1 MPRKKKQEPRAELI
15 TFIVEAMSDKLARDP
30 VILDF
35 TGMRGTLCDAFI
47 LCHGSS
53 RTQVEAIA
61 DNVILHVKKKT
72 GLHPIHREG
81 FENAEWILID
91 YFDVV
96 VHIFQEER
104 RRFYNIEQLW
114 ADAKLIRVDE
124 QGKFEL

>member
-1 MPRKKKQEPRAELI
+1 MPPRKKKAPVPELRN
-15 TFIVEAMSDKLARDP
+15 IVAEAMADKKAVDP

-35 TGMRGTLCDAFI
+35 TGLTGTLCDAFVI
-47 LCHGSS
+47 CHGTS

-61 DNVILHVKKKT
+61 KNVQEQVKKST
-72 GLHPIHREG
+72 GLNASHTEG

-104 RRFYNIEQLW
+104 RKFYNIEQLW
-114 ADAKLIRVDE
+114 ADAKLT
-124 QGKFEL
+124 KFVPPPATA

>member
-1 MPRKKKQEPRAELI
+1 MPGKKSQEPRDFLIETVAASMTDKKAEN
-15 TFIVEAMSDKLARDP
+15 P

-35 TGMRGTLCDAFI
+35 TGLKGTVCDAFVI
-47 LCHGSS
+47 CHGNS

-61 DNVILHVKKKT
+61 DNVIEEVKKKT
-72 GLHPIHREG
+72 GLDFYHKEG

-91 YFDVV
+91 YFDVI

-114 ADAKLIRVDE
+114 GDARFIPIGPQK
-124 QGKFEL
+124 

>member
-1 MPRKKKQEPRAELI
+1 MPRKKKQDSLDLLKEAI
-15 TFIVEAMSDKLARDP
+15 AEAMTDKKAKNP

-35 TGMRGTLCDAFI
+35 AGLKGAVCDAFM

-61 DNVILHVKKKT
+61 DHVQEVVKQKT
-72 GLHPIHREG
+72 GLNASHAEG

-91 YFDVV
+91 YFDVI

-104 RRFYNIEQLW
+104 RKFYNIEQLW
-114 ADAKLIRVDE
+114 ADAQITRIDTHE
-124 QGKFEL
+124 